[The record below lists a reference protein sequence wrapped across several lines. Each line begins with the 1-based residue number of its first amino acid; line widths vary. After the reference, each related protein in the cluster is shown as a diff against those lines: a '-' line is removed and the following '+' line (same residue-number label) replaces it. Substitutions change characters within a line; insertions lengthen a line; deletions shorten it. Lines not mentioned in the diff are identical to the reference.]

1 MDGKLLAGSPLGPA
15 PALKTQRYCCFEGR
29 EAVGGGEEGEEEDGA
44 DLIPR
49 CQSRSKG
56 REAKNREQ

>member
-1 MDGKLLAGSPLGPA
+1 MGD
-15 PALKTQRYCCFEGR
+15 
-29 EAVGGGEEGEEEDGA
+29 EEGEEENGA

-56 REAKNREQ
+56 REAKKCEQ

>member
-1 MDGKLLAGSPLGPA
+1 MGDGA
-15 PALKTQRYCCFEGR
+15 
-29 EAVGGGEEGEEEDGA
+29 EGEEENGA

-56 REAKNREQ
+56 REAKKCEQEHFELALLFQQMRRELLLMF